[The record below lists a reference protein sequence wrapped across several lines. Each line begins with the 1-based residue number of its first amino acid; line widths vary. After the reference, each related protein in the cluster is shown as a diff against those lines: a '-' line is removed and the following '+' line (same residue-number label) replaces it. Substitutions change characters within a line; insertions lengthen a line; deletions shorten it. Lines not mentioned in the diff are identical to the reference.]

1 MEEKIEYKDL
11 VNMKDRIEQLPNSY
25 QIEIGK
31 IFNKNKVRI
40 DENRNG
46 LFINLSEVKKEI
58 LIELENF
65 LRYVD
70 EQEKHLKII
79 ESLKTN
85 LKADYFG
92 LEGENN
98 TIVETMGI

>member
-1 MEEKIEYKDL
+1 MEKKIEYKDL

-92 LEGENN
+92 LEEENN
-98 TIVETMGI
+98 SIVETMGI